1 MVSPTQYAG
10 QKYLC
15 SRSLYRYY
23 DEVIFE
29 RVAAELYVVLD
40 RRLREQVEG
49 ALRLEAFE
57 AGASYDVIE
66 HVASFFVHF
75 NSYLGI
81 EGFGE
86 YPLEERRG
94 IDEAEGPGGEDKPVH
109 ERRGV
114 ADPGIDRGEADP
126 LTGQDN
132 VAEGID
138 DDGIFEYLV
147 TGGTSAPSYTILS

>member
-1 MVSPTQYAG
+1 M
-10 QKYLC
+10 
-15 SRSLYRYY
+15 
-23 DEVIFE
+23 
-29 RVAAELYVVLD
+29 YVVLD

-114 ADPGIDRGEADP
+114 ADPG
-126 LTGQDN
+126 LT
-132 VAEGID
+132 A
-138 DDGIFEYLV
+138 
-147 TGGTSAPSYTILS
+147 AKPILSPGSDGDLLKELTMTAFLNTEYRRHFSTVIYYFVIRLVGYDAYAVPNSSCLFL